1 MERLAS
7 AAVEKQTRYEGGLR
21 FAGVSDHYFLTA
33 AVPVAVPIRVDYQ
46 PLSLPIPNDPNGKQR
61 TFIGYS
67 VRTPGPA
74 VIPFF
79 MGPMDFDVLHAVDTQ
94 LVRCIDFGMFA
105 FLVVPLLQALKAIN
119 HVMGNWG
126 LSIIVLTIGI
136 NVVIFPLRHRSM
148 VSMKKMQALQPQV
161 KAIQERYKNFKAT
174 SPEKQKMNAEMMALY
189 KEKGVNPAGG
199 CVPMLLTFPVMFAF
213 YAMLNAAIELRG
225 APFFGWIH
233 DLSLKDP
240 LYITPVLMGL
250 TMFIQQRM
258 MPSTADPMQQ
268 KMFMFL
274 PLVFLISFLWMPS
287 GLVIYWLMSNVLAIG
302 QQYLTNRMIG
312 RKPGT
317 ALASKSGKS

>member
-1 MERLAS
+1 
-7 AAVEKQTRYEGGLR
+7 
-21 FAGVSDHYFLTA
+21 
-33 AVPVAVPIRVDYQ
+33 
-46 PLSLPIPNDPNGKQR
+46 
-61 TFIGYS
+61 
-67 VRTPGPA
+67 
-74 VIPFF
+74 
-79 MGPMDFDVLHAVDTQ
+79 
-94 LVRCIDFGMFA
+94 MFA
-105 FLVVPLLQALKAIN
+105 WLVVPLLQALKAIN
-119 HVMGNWG
+119 RVVGNWG
-126 LSIIVLTIGI
+126 VSIIILTIGI

-161 KAIQERYKNFKAT
+161 KAIQARYKSFKAT

-240 LYITPVLMGL
+240 YYITPVLMGL

-287 GLVIYWLMSNVLAIG
+287 GLVIYWLFSNVLAIG

-312 RKPGT
+312 GKPGT
-317 ALASKSGKS
+317 ALASKSGSPGNKSGGKS